1 LFVCSAKSRSRKVNL
16 HLDKNC
22 GMAHRE
28 VRTTLAK

>member
-22 GMAHRE
+22 GMAHCE